1 MARNRTATI
10 LFIGILICVPL
21 LALYQFGIFIEAA
34 RWLARQLPLYLV
46 LPEGGVRQSLPLQ
59 YLFYSS
65 LAFSSAWLGMELPRV
80 WQKYLYLLALTFL
93 TCLLTPLLAFNGLLF
108 EPFSGTLAA
117 WFAGLMGIILSD
129 QPMSEPAVACPLS
142 ELTPDTTPEPAA
154 PDVPPTTEDKDSPVE
169 TQSPEAQPAQ
179 SPPEKK
185 ARKNK

>member
-21 LALYQFGIFIEAA
+21 LALYQFGIFVEAA

-117 WFAGLMGIILSD
+117 WFAGLMGIIFSD
-129 QPMSEPAVACPLS
+129 QPTASSPLPEP
-142 ELTPDTTPEPAA
+142 TPDVVPEPVVSEVKPTAEEKA
-154 PDVPPTTEDKDSPVE
+154 PASDV
-169 TQSPEAQPAQ
+169 QSPEAKPAQ

>member
-1 MARNRTATI
+1 MVRNRTATI

-21 LALYQFGIFIEAA
+21 LALYQFGIFVEAA

-117 WFAGLMGIILSD
+117 WFAGLMGIIFSD
-129 QPMSEPAVACPLS
+129 QPAASAPLPEPVPAAA
-142 ELTPDTTPEPAA
+142 PEPAA
-154 PDVPPTTEDKDSPVE
+154 PDVSPSAEE
-169 TQSPEAQPAQ
+169 TAPAPDEPAPVAPPAQ
-179 SPPEKK
+179 SPPPKK